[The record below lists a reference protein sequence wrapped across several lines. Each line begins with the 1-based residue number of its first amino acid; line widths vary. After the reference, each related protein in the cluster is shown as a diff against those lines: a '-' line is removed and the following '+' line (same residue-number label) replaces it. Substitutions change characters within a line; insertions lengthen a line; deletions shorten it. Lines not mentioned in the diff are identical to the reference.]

1 MLKKRIIPTL
11 LYNNNTLVKGKNF
24 KSDRSVGSAIESIKI
39 YNHREVDELVFFDLV
54 ASRSQ
59 SQPDYGL
66 ILELSKECFVPFAV
80 GGGINKLETIE
91 KLLKN
96 GADKVVINSEGVINP
111 KFLQSSSKEFGS
123 QCIVLSLDYSKKKNY
138 GLIVNSGTKKTNKNI
153 FDFLNSIKDIN
164 YGELIVCS
172 VDKDGC
178 LNGYDFET
186 LKKLRK
192 LINVP
197 LICSGGCSGYKD
209 MLTAFNEC
217 KVDAV
222 AAGSIFHFSHMTP
235 RQAKIYLKSKGIN
248 VRI

>member
-54 ASRSQ
+54 ASRSK

-66 ILELSKECFVPFAV
+66 ILELSKECLVPFTV
-80 GGGINKLETIE
+80 GGGINKLGTIE

-96 GADKVVINSEGVINP
+96 GADKVVINSEGVANP
-111 KFLQSSSKEFGS
+111 KFLQSSSEEFGS
-123 QCIVLSLDYSKKKNY
+123 QCIVLSLDYSKKSNCE
-138 GLIVNSGTKKTNKNI
+138 LIVNSGTKKTNKNI
-153 FDFLNSIKDIN
+153 FDYLNSIKDIN

-172 VDKDGC
+172 VDNDGC
-178 LNGYDFET
+178 LNGYDYET

-197 LICSGGCSGYKD
+197 LICSGGCSGYDD

-222 AAGSIFHFSHMTP
+222 AASSIFHFSHMTP
-235 RQAKIYLKSKGIN
+235 RQAKIYLKSKGVD

>member
-1 MLKKRIIPTL
+1 MIEHIELKTLQNKIP
-11 LYNNNTLVKGKNF
+11 
-24 KSDRSVGSAIESIKI
+24 I
-39 YNHREVDELVFFDLV
+39 YNSTGYSNDGGNYGMGYNDE
-54 ASRSQ
+54 
-59 SQPDYGL
+59 
-66 ILELSKECFVPFAV
+66 K
-80 GGGINKLETIE
+80 T
-91 KLLKN
+91 
-96 GADKVVINSEGVINP
+96 NP

-123 QCIVLSLDYSKKKNY
+123 QCIVLSLDYSKKSNFE
-138 GLIVNSGTKKTNKNI
+138 LIVNSGTKKTNKNI

-235 RQAKIYLKSKGIN
+235 RQAKIYLKSKGVD